1 MNRHIISLLGA
12 LFVVGASLGYAQA
25 QAPAGEGPGG
35 QKPRQQ
41 HDCSKAP
48 DPARCEARRK
58 ERKERK
64 EIYAKAQEACKGKTG
79 DEQRNCMREQRRKL
93 APAGDGQR
101 GAHRHQKVDCSKVQD
116 PAQCEARRKEMSE
129 RFKQAQEACKGKAGD
144 EMRNCMRAQRKGR

>member
-1 MNRHIISLLGA
+1 MNRRITSLVGA
-12 LFVVGASLGYAQA
+12 LLVAGAGLVYA
-25 QAPAGEGPGG
+25 QAPAPAGEAPGG
-35 QKPRQQ
+35 QKSRQQ

-58 ERKERK
+58 ERKEL
-64 EIYAKAQEACKGKTG
+64 YAKAQEACKGKTG

-93 APAGDGQR
+93 APPGDGQR
-101 GAHRHQKVDCSKVQD
+101 GAHRHQKVDCSKVPD

-129 RFKQAQEACKGKAGD
+129 RFKQAQEACQGKAGD